1 VFYIAALT
9 KEIHTRPIVKVIG
22 NTEYY
27 VESFF
32 NEEANVNLTGKI
44 KQLIQNDLKSQTDT
58 LLPLQPKV
66 TLRCCPRGRT
76 QEKPDR
82 LTAPMQGPP
91 ESASKKR
98 RAIGCGLL
106 PPTPPGRG

>member
-1 VFYIAALT
+1 VFHIAALT

-44 KQLIQNDLKSQTDT
+44 KQLIQNDLKSQTEP
-58 LLPLQPKV
+58 LLSLQPKV
-66 TLRCCPRGRT
+66 TSHNPAG
-76 QEKPDR
+76 
-82 LTAPMQGPP
+82 A
-91 ESASKKR
+91 
-98 RAIGCGLL
+98 GLDKEG
-106 PPTPPGRG
+106 TEVKA